1 MTHLT
6 RDHRHVNPQA
16 FYRDP
21 YPVYAEARRA
31 RGLTFVPEL
40 GAWLVSRR
48 EDVREVL
55 SKPEQFSSARA
66 LRPDYLP
73 GKAALSELVKGFGG
87 VQAVLTADGEAHRRL
102 RRPLA
107 RGLSPARVAAAL
119 PFVTARAEA
128 LIGSFAGD
136 GQVEW
141 MEAYA
146 RPLPAD
152 VIGHLIGF
160 DPADTH
166 GAIRGAQRAEDLL
179 FTELT
184 EAEQVDAAKEIVALQ
199 HLLDG
204 YARARRRDPRDD
216 LITEMVRDL
225 APGSDDLTLDQRKEI
240 VSNLQNLLLAGH
252 LTATAL
258 LGTVVLNLLRD
269 RRQWELLCEK
279 PELVSVAIEEAA
291 RFEAPIQGF
300 RRTVT
305 TKVTL
310 SGTELNENDV
320 LFVSF
325 ASAGRDADANARPD
339 EFDITRPALRNLSF
353 GHGPHGCP
361 GSQLAKEQVR
371 ITLEMLI
378 RDLPGLRLARTDV
391 TMAPTLIHRSPEE
404 LFLAW

>member
-1 MTHLT
+1 
-6 RDHRHVNPQA
+6 VNPQA

-21 YPVYAEARRA
+21 YPLYAEARRT

-40 GAWLVSRR
+40 DAWLVSRR

-55 SKPEQFSSARA
+55 SKPEQFSSAGA

-73 GKAALSELVKGFGG
+73 GKAALSELIKGFGG
-87 VQAVLTADGEAHRRL
+87 RQAVLGADGDAHRRL
-102 RRPLA
+102 RRPLT

-119 PFVTARAEA
+119 PFVTDRAEA

-141 MEAYA
+141 MDAYA

-152 VIGHLIGF
+152 VIGHLIGL
-160 DPADTH
+160 DPADVP
-166 GAIRGAQRAEDLL
+166 GAIRGAQQAESLL
-179 FTELT
+179 FTELA
-184 EAEQVDAAKEIVALQ
+184 EAGQVEAAKEIVTLQ

-204 YARARRRDPRDD
+204 YVRARRRAPRDD
-216 LITEMVRDL
+216 LFTEMVRGL
-225 APGSDDLTLDQRKEI
+225 APGSEDLTLDQRREI
-240 VSNLQNLLLAGH
+240 VSNVQNLLLAGH
-252 LTATAL
+252 LTTTAL
-258 LGTVVLNLLRD
+258 LGTVMLNLLSD
-269 RRQWELLCEK
+269 RRQWALLCEQ
-279 PELVSVAIEEAA
+279 PQLIPAAIEEAA

-305 TKVTL
+305 TDVTL
-310 SGTELNENDV
+310 GETELHADDV
-320 LFVSF
+320 IFISF
-325 ASAGRDADANARPD
+325 GSAGRDADADLRPD
-339 EFDITRPALRNLSF
+339 EFDISRQAFRHLSF

-361 GSQLAKEQVR
+361 GSQIAKEQVR
-371 ITLEMLI
+371 ITLEILI

-391 TMAPTLIHRSPEE
+391 TMVPTLIHRSPEK

>member
-1 MTHLT
+1 MVLAQDDSHATP
-6 RDHRHVNPQA
+6 DA

-21 YPVYAEARRA
+21 YPVYAEARGA

-48 EDVREVL
+48 DDVREVL
-55 SKPEQFSSARA
+55 SKPELFSSAGA
-66 LRPDYLP
+66 LRPDHLP
-73 GKAALSELVKGFGG
+73 GKAALSELIKGFGG
-87 VQAVLTADGEAHRRL
+87 RQAVLSADGEAHQRL
-102 RRPLA
+102 RRPLI

-119 PFVTARAEA
+119 PFVGERAEA

-141 MEAYA
+141 MDAYA

-152 VIGHLIGF
+152 VIGHLMGL
-160 DPADTH
+160 DPADAQ
-166 GAIRGAQRAEDLL
+166 GAVRGAQRAEQLL

-184 EAEQVDAAKEIVALQ
+184 EAEQVEAAKEIVAVQ

-204 YARARRRDPRDD
+204 YARARRAEPRDD
-216 LITEMVRDL
+216 LITEMVRNL
-225 APGSDDLTLDQRKEI
+225 APGSDDLTLEERREI

-258 LGTVVLNLLRD
+258 LGTVVLHLLRD
-269 RRQWELLCEK
+269 RRQWESLCAQ
-279 PELVSVAIEEAA
+279 PRLVPAAVEEAA
-291 RFEAPIQGF
+291 RFEAPVQGF

-305 TKVTL
+305 TDVTL
-310 SGTELNENDV
+310 SGTELHENDV

-325 ASAGRDADANARPD
+325 ASAGRDADAIARPD
-339 EFDITRPALRNLSF
+339 EFDIARPAFRHVSF
-353 GHGPHGCP
+353 GHGPHSCP

-371 ITLEMLI
+371 ITLEKLV
-378 RDLPGLRLARTDV
+378 RELPGLRLARTNV
-391 TMAPTLIHRSPEE
+391 TMAPTLIHRSPEA
-404 LFLAW
+404 LFLTW

>member
-1 MTHLT
+1 M
-6 RDHRHVNPQA
+6 NPQA

-21 YPVYAEARRA
+21 YPLYAEARRT

-40 GAWLVSRR
+40 DAWLVSRR

-55 SKPEQFSSARA
+55 SRPEQFSSAGA

-73 GKAALSELVKGFGG
+73 GKAALSELVKGLGG
-87 VQAVLTADGEAHRRL
+87 VQAVLSADGDAHRRL
-102 RRPLA
+102 RRPLT
-107 RGLSPARVAAAL
+107 RGLSSARVAAAL
-119 PFVTARAEA
+119 PYVTERAAA

-141 MEAYA
+141 MDAYA

-152 VIGHLIGF
+152 VIGHLMGL
-160 DPADTH
+160 DPADVP
-166 GAIRGAQRAEDLL
+166 GAIRGAQRAESLV

-184 EAEQVDAAKEIVALQ
+184 EAEQVAAAHEIVALQ
-199 HLLDG
+199 LLLDG
-204 YARARRRDPRDD
+204 YARARRREPRDD
-216 LITEMVRDL
+216 LCTEMVREL
-225 APGSDDLTLDQRKEI
+225 APGSADLTLDQRREI

-252 LTATAL
+252 LTTTAL
-258 LGTVVLNLLRD
+258 LGTVVLHLLRD
-269 RRQWELLCEK
+269 RRQWELLCEQ
-279 PELVSVAIEEAA
+279 PRLVPAAIEEAV
-291 RFEAPIQGF
+291 RFAAPVQGF

-305 TKVTL
+305 TGVTL
-310 SGTELNENDV
+310 GETELRANDV
-320 LFVSF
+320 VFVSF

-339 EFDITRPALRNLSF
+339 EFDIGRQAFRHLSF

-371 ITLEMLI
+371 ITLEILL
-378 RDLPGLRLARTDV
+378 RELPGLRLARTDI
-391 TMAPTLIHRSPEE
+391 TMAATLIHHSPEA